1 MAGGWIYK
9 GNNNGWITRRSIRL
23 SADWLCTWERKEKSV
38 PSSSIHQLGAL
49 QREPNHSVLSSRPLR
64 WIRFYDWT
72 LPAHAVRHLF
82 VSFLV
87 VAPSIPGSCCYRRD
101 FTDLSM
107 AADEMAQPVF
117 CGRIR
122 PAVKCLRRAANKL
135 TQGVVSPPF
144 FSLNSSYDYL
154 FFFSSLVHY
163 LISFYVSGKL
173 KRQKKCGPT
182 CRIQPNGRQAHPP
195 KEKTR
200 EPHKERRGLTEKENR
215 LGDGHQ
221 TKTFCCIIPGS

>member
-1 MAGGWIYK
+1 MHLGKKGKKCAIVVHPSAGRPTKRTKPFRW
-9 GNNNGWITRRSIRL
+9 
-23 SADWLCTWERKEKSV
+23 
-38 PSSSIHQLGAL
+38 
-49 QREPNHSVLSSRPLR
+49 SRPLR

-135 TQGVVSPPF
+135 TQGVVSR
-144 FSLNSSYDYL
+144 L
-154 FFFSSLVHY
+154 SSLSIPRPTICFFLFPVHY

-200 EPHKERRGLTEKENR
+200 EPHKERTNRKKENR

>member
-1 MAGGWIYK
+1 MHLGKKGKKCAIVVHPSAGRPTKRTKPFRW
-9 GNNNGWITRRSIRL
+9 
-23 SADWLCTWERKEKSV
+23 
-38 PSSSIHQLGAL
+38 
-49 QREPNHSVLSSRPLR
+49 SRPLR

-144 FSLNSSYDYL
+144 FSLNSSSDYL
-154 FFFSSLVHY
+154 FFSLPRPLFDFV
-163 LISFYVSGKL
+163 LRVWEIKTT
-173 KRQKKCGPT
+173 KKVRTDVQDPT
-182 CRIQPNGRQAHPP
+182 ERQAGTPP
-195 KEKTR
+195 KRKKHESHTK
-200 EPHKERRGLTEKENR
+200 RGLTEKENR

>member
-1 MAGGWIYK
+1 M
-9 GNNNGWITRRSIRL
+9 
-23 SADWLCTWERKEKSV
+23 

-144 FSLNSSYDYL
+144 FSLNSSSDYL
-154 FFFSSLVHY
+154 FFSLPRPLFDFV
-163 LISFYVSGKL
+163 LRVWEIKTT
-173 KRQKKCGPT
+173 KKVWTDVQDPT
-182 CRIQPNGRQAHPP
+182 ERQAGTPP
-195 KEKTR
+195 ERKNTR
-200 EPHKERRGLTEKENR
+200 ATQRE
-215 LGDGHQ
+215 D
-221 TKTFCCIIPGS
+221 